1 MLVSHVLYM
10 GHVYGARANRR
21 VSVAMFVIQMFLIVS
36 LLGVVIGFVLLY
48 ITMLGYGATFSG
60 FGGWFVSLIPS
71 AILAVIGW
79 FVKTKLLQSTAERT
93 PQDGNVN
100 EEAGDRAAVDEQTPL
115 I

>member
-1 MLVSHVLYM
+1 MELEPIV
-10 GHVYGARANRR
+10 

-36 LLGVVIGFVLLY
+36 LLGVVIGIVLLY
-48 ITMLGYGATFSG
+48 ITMLGRGATFSG

-71 AILAVIGW
+71 AILTVSGW
-79 FVKTKLLQSTAERT
+79 FVKTKLLQSAA

-100 EEAGDRAAVDEQTPL
+100 EEAGDRAAVDEQTSL